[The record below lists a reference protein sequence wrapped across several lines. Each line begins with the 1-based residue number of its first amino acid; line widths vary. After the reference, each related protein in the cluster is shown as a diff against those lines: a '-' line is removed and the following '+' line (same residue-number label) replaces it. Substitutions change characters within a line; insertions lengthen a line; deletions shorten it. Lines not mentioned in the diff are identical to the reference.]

1 MLTTDW
7 VLSPRQYGLKHDRDI
22 AVPVCSGET
31 LDCDIFRPDAP
42 GKFPVILSVH
52 AYSKSDQTAPLT
64 PIGLAMPIAHIEAGD
79 PNFFVRRGY
88 VHVIM
93 NIRGTGRSSG
103 EFGNLDDRSISEIAD
118 AIAWLAA
125 QPWSNGRVGMFGIS
139 YFAIVQHR
147 VAALHPP
154 ALKCIFAPYGW
165 NDAYRDRY
173 YHGGILSWAFARAW
187 IPTLDNP
194 RFDQTHREALGPE
207 RFRAALDNVRN
218 DPELQQVPFLREVM
232 NAADVA
238 HHRLILDFLIN
249 QLDGP
254 YYRERSVDFRS
265 DKPSVPAF
273 LGGCWGIYG
282 LHLPG
287 AFRAFDGWHGP
298 KKLMIGPPIY
308 LDRPFYQYQYESL
321 RWFDHWLKDND
332 TGMMDEEPVRVFI
345 VNTGTW
351 KTSSSW
357 PLPETR
363 WTPFYL
369 HRDGLLS
376 EHEFWADEAP
386 TSFVDSPHERGTAS
400 FTTPPMVET
409 TEICGPIV
417 LTLYASTTV
426 NEVLWFV
433 SLLEIDRDG
442 SERLLT
448 RGWLRGSQRRL
459 DPELSKPWQP
469 YHTHDRREPL
479 TPGEIYKFDIEVR
492 PYGIR
497 LDPGKRLKL
506 RIRTCDDERPEND
519 LQAIGLGHL
528 NGATTGVIT
537 IHHDTEHPS
546 CLLLPVTAGNLVGT
560 FMSGGALPLTMK

>member
-1 MLTTDW
+1 
-7 VLSPRQYGLKHDRDI
+7 
-22 AVPVCSGET
+22 
-31 LDCDIFRPDAP
+31 
-42 GKFPVILSVH
+42 
-52 AYSKSDQTAPLT
+52 
-64 PIGLAMPIAHIEAGD
+64 
-79 PNFFVRRGY
+79 
-88 VHVIM
+88 
-93 NIRGTGRSSG
+93 
-103 EFGNLDDRSISEIAD
+103 
-118 AIAWLAA
+118 
-125 QPWSNGRVGMFGIS
+125 
-139 YFAIVQHR
+139 
-147 VAALHPP
+147 
-154 ALKCIFAPYGW
+154 
-165 NDAYRDRY
+165 
-173 YHGGILSWAFARAW
+173 
-187 IPTLDNP
+187 
-194 RFDQTHREALGPE
+194 
-207 RFRAALDNVRN
+207 
-218 DPELQQVPFLREVM
+218 
-232 NAADVA
+232 
-238 HHRLILDFLIN
+238 
-249 QLDGP
+249 
-254 YYRERSVDFRS
+254 
-265 DKPSVPAF
+265 
-273 LGGCWGIYG
+273 
-282 LHLPG
+282 
-287 AFRAFDGWHGP
+287 
-298 KKLMIGPPIY
+298 MIGPPIY

-369 HRDGLLS
+369 HRAGLLS

-400 FTTPPMVET
+400 FTTPPMVEA

-417 LTLYASTTV
+417 LTLYASTTA

>member
-1 MLTTDW
+1 
-7 VLSPRQYGLKHDRDI
+7 
-22 AVPVCSGET
+22 
-31 LDCDIFRPDAP
+31 
-42 GKFPVILSVH
+42 
-52 AYSKSDQTAPLT
+52 
-64 PIGLAMPIAHIEAGD
+64 
-79 PNFFVRRGY
+79 
-88 VHVIM
+88 
-93 NIRGTGRSSG
+93 
-103 EFGNLDDRSISEIAD
+103 
-118 AIAWLAA
+118 
-125 QPWSNGRVGMFGIS
+125 
-139 YFAIVQHR
+139 
-147 VAALHPP
+147 
-154 ALKCIFAPYGW
+154 
-165 NDAYRDRY
+165 
-173 YHGGILSWAFARAW
+173 
-187 IPTLDNP
+187 
-194 RFDQTHREALGPE
+194 
-207 RFRAALDNVRN
+207 
-218 DPELQQVPFLREVM
+218 M

-238 HHRLILDFLIN
+238 HHRLILDFVIN